1 MSTPFKMKGWS
12 PFTQKEDEHFLEK
25 EKRIP
30 QEGAETGVNPDYKQP
45 LEWKKVPEDL
55 KDLSK
60 VAYDKLPNNP
70 TGDKERKKR
79 DAELGNIHPKK
90 KDASQKNIIR
100 KKVSKFIDL
109 KRSGDGTIK
118 GGPGFRK
125 SPIKP

>member
-1 MSTPFKMKGWS
+1 MVGPFKMKGWS

-30 QEGAETGVNPDYKQP
+30 QEGAETGFDPDYKP
-45 LEWKKVPEDL
+45 RTKKVPKDL
-55 KDLSK
+55 KDLNN

-70 TGDKERKKR
+70 AGDKERKKR
-79 DAELGNIHPKK
+79 DAELGSIHPKK
-90 KDASQKNIIR
+90 KDIIR